1 MSPPVAALEAMVK
14 DVPEA
19 SELIQQLLTGE
30 LIADAYHAA
39 VIQAAELIAPIHFDR
54 GDDPR
59 YLPNAEH
66 KVWIEEAIRLGA
78 AEPEAE

>member
-1 MSPPVAALEAMVK
+1 
-14 DVPEA
+14 
-19 SELIQQLLTGE
+19 
-30 LIADAYHAA
+30 

-78 AEPEAE
+78 PEPEAE